1 MPTLTIQIDDATA
14 ARLEALAAAQGETQE
29 KVAADVLRDASVPSA
44 DQRAAMMEDMREF
57 MTSHAADFRRL
68 AS

>member
-57 MTSHAADFRRL
+57 MTSHAEDFRRL